1 MPPRRLTLYRLIP
14 RVTISHI
21 RTPNEY
27 TSDFNVYLSLKRLSG
42 AIQRMGNAHPNA
54 REWLG
59 RRGGGINPSV

>member
-1 MPPRRLTLYRLIP
+1 MYVIYSP

-42 AIQRMGNAHPNA
+42 AIQRMGNIAPDFF
-54 REWLG
+54 
-59 RRGGGINPSV
+59 S